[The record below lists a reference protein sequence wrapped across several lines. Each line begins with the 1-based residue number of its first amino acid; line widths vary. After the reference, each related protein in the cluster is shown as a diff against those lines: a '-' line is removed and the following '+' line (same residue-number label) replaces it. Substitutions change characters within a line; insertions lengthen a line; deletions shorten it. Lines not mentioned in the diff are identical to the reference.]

1 MLYPLSYEGG
11 GAPPEGGNDPS
22 TLPTNRGG
30 QHQAVAPRG
39 GSAHESGT
47 AAEGVAGYDRTTM
60 ADPLHTIAGT
70 LRDALAQA
78 TALPA
83 DSIDPVVRP
92 SDRADAQANGAL
104 ALGKQLG
111 RNPREVAEAAVA
123 TGLLDGVCDH
133 VEVAGPGFIN
143 LTFKP
148 EFLAAQL
155 AEAAADDHLGVRSAG
170 LTEIAVVDYS
180 APNVAKEMHVG
191 HLRTT
196 LIGDALVRMLEF
208 VGHTVI
214 RENHIGDWGTPF
226 GMLIE
231 HVVDLGGADAEL
243 NLDLADPGSFYK
255 QARAKFD
262 ASDEF
267 KERARARVTLLQS
280 RTDGPTMAL
289 WQKLVDQSADYF
301 DVVYGSLGVLLRR
314 DDIVGESFYQPL
326 MPAMLDRLDH
336 AGLLDVSDG
345 AKVVWVPGFT
355 NREGDPLPLIVQA
368 RTGGFNYATSDITC
382 VLDRVERLHATLLVY
397 CIGTP
402 QSQHLQMV
410 FKAAEMLGVLVP
422 PARAVHVN
430 NGSVLGAD
438 RKMLKSRSGEP
449 EMLLD
454 LVDGA
459 IERGTALVAER
470 SPELSADD
478 AALLG
483 RQLGLGALK
492 YAELSTDRIKD
503 YVFDWDR
510 MLSFE
515 GNTAPYLQYAHARIC
530 SIFRR
535 ADLQRDSVSDVVPA
549 ISDPQERALALQLL
563 QFDAAVHDAV
573 DKFSPHKLCTYLFEL
588 AQTFT
593 AFYEACPVLKDGFE
607 ATRESRLALC
617 HLTARVLQ
625 QGLALLGID
634 APERM

>member
-1 MLYPLSYEGG
+1 
-11 GAPPEGGNDPS
+11 
-22 TLPTNRGG
+22 
-30 QHQAVAPRG
+30 
-39 GSAHESGT
+39 
-47 AAEGVAGYDRTTM
+47 M
-60 ADPLHTIAGT
+60 ADPLHTVAAT
-70 LRDALAQA
+70 LREAFARA
-78 TALPA
+78 TGLPA
-83 DSIDPVVRP
+83 DDIDPVLRP

-104 ALGKQLG
+104 ALAKQLG
-111 RNPREVAEAAVA
+111 KNPREVAEAVVA
-123 TGLLDGVCDH
+123 TGLLSDVCSS

-143 LTFKP
+143 LTFTP

-155 AEAAADDHLGVRSAG
+155 AEAGADAHLGVRPA
-170 LTEIAVVDYS
+170 TPEVAVVDYS

-208 VGHTVI
+208 VGHTVV

-231 HVVDLGGADAEL
+231 HMVDLGGVDADL
-243 NLDLADPGSFYK
+243 TIDLSDPSAFYRA
-255 QARAKFD
+255 ARAKFD

-280 RTDGPTMAL
+280 RTDPATMAI
-289 WQKLVDQSADYF
+289 WQKLVDKSADYF
-301 DVVYGSLGVLLRR
+301 DVVYGKLGVLLRR

-326 MPAMLDRLDH
+326 MPAMLERLDQ
-336 AGLLDVSDG
+336 AGLLAESDG

-382 VLDRVERLHATLLVY
+382 VLDRVERLHATLLLY

-410 FKAAEMLGVLVP
+410 FKVSEMLGVLVR

-438 RKMLKSRSGEP
+438 RKMMKSRSGEP

-454 LVDGA
+454 LVEGA
-459 IERGTALVAER
+459 IERGRAVMGER
-470 SPELSADD
+470 SAELSADERD
-478 AALLG
+478 EIGRVLG
-483 RQLGLGALK
+483 IGALK
-492 YAELSTDRIKD
+492 YAELSSDRIKD

-535 ADLQRDSVSDVVPA
+535 GGVERAAVRGVVP
-549 ISDPQERALALQLL
+549 SLQEPQERALALQLL
-563 QFDAAVHDAV
+563 QFDTSVHDTL

-593 AFYEACPVLKDGFE
+593 AFYEACPVLKDGYE
-607 ATRESRLALC
+607 ATRQSRLALC
-617 HLTARVLQ
+617 DLTARVLQ

>member
-1 MLYPLSYEGG
+1 
-11 GAPPEGGNDPS
+11 
-22 TLPTNRGG
+22 
-30 QHQAVAPRG
+30 
-39 GSAHESGT
+39 
-47 AAEGVAGYDRTTM
+47 M
-60 ADPLHTIAGT
+60 ADPLHTVSVT
-70 LRDALAQA
+70 LREAFARA
-78 TALPA
+78 TGLPA
-83 DSIDPVVRP
+83 ESIDPVVRP

-104 ALGKQLG
+104 ALAKQIGK
-111 RNPREVAEAAVA
+111 NPREVAEAVVA
-123 TGLLDGVCDH
+123 TGLLESVCSA

-143 LTFKP
+143 LTFTA
-148 EFLAAQL
+148 EFLAEQL
-155 AEAAADDHLGVRSAG
+155 AAAAVDPHLGVRHAVA
-170 LTEIAVVDYS
+170 EVVVVDYS

-231 HVVDLGGADAEL
+231 HMVDLGGVDGEL
-243 NLDLADPGSFYK
+243 TIDLSDPSAFYR

-267 KERARARVTLLQS
+267 KDRARQRVTLLQS
-280 RTDGPTMAL
+280 RTDAPTMEI
-289 WQKLVDQSADYF
+289 WQKLVDKSADYF
-301 DVVYGSLGVLLRR
+301 DVVYGKLGVLLRR
-314 DDIVGESFYQPL
+314 DDIVGESFYQSL
-326 MPAMLDRLDH
+326 MPAMLDRLER
-336 AGLLDVSDG
+336 AGLLAESDG
-345 AKVVWVPGFT
+345 AKVVWVPGFS

-430 NGSVLGAD
+430 NGNVLGDD
-438 RKMLKSRSGEP
+438 RKILKSRSGDP
-449 EMLLD
+449 VMLLD

-459 IERGTALVAER
+459 IARGGEAVAGR
-470 SPELSADD
+470 NPDLSVSEVDE
-478 AALLG
+478 LG
-483 RQLGLGALK
+483 RIIGMGALK
-492 YAELSTDRIKD
+492 YAELSSDRIKD

-510 MLSFE
+510 MLAFD

-535 ADLQRDSVSDVVPA
+535 AEVDRSSVRREIPTLQE
-549 ISDPQERALALQLL
+549 PQERALTLQLL
-563 QFDAAVHDAV
+563 QFDAAVHDTL
-573 DKFSPHKLCTYLFEL
+573 DKFSPHRLCTYLFEV
-588 AQTFT
+588 AQAFT
-593 AFYEACPVLKDGFE
+593 AFYEACPVLKEGYE
-607 ATRESRLALC
+607 ATRASRLALC
-617 HLTARVLQ
+617 DLTARVLE
-625 QGLALLGID
+625 QGLALLGIE

>member
-1 MLYPLSYEGG
+1 
-11 GAPPEGGNDPS
+11 
-22 TLPTNRGG
+22 
-30 QHQAVAPRG
+30 
-39 GSAHESGT
+39 
-47 AAEGVAGYDRTTM
+47 M
-60 ADPLHTIAGT
+60 ADPLYTIAAT
-70 LRDALAQA
+70 LREAFAA
-78 TALPA
+78 VTGLPA
-83 DSIDPVVRP
+83 ADIDPVVRN

-104 ALGKQLG
+104 ALAKQLG
-111 RNPREVAEAAVA
+111 RNPREVAEAVVA
-123 TGLLDGVCDH
+123 TGMLAGVCSSA
-133 VEVAGPGFIN
+133 EVAGPGFIN
-143 LTFKP
+143 LTFTP

-155 AEAAADDHLGVRSAG
+155 VDAAADERLGVQLAA
-170 LTEIAVVDYS
+170 TQEIAVVDYS

-231 HVVDLGGADAEL
+231 HMVDLGGVDADL
-243 NLDLADPGSFYK
+243 TIDLSDPSAFYR

-267 KERARARVTLLQS
+267 KDRARQRVTLLQS
-280 RTDGPTMAL
+280 RTDGPTMDI
-289 WQKLVDQSADYF
+289 WQKLVDKSADYF
-301 DVVYGSLGVLLRR
+301 DVVYGKLGVLLRR

-326 MPAMLDRLDH
+326 MPAMLDRLDQ
-336 AGLLDVSDG
+336 AGLLAESDG
-345 AKVVWVPGFT
+345 AKVVWVPGFK
-355 NREGDPLPLIVQA
+355 NREGEPLPLIVQA

-430 NGSVLGAD
+430 NGNVLGED
-438 RKMLKSRSGEP
+438 RKILKSRSGEP
-449 EMLLD
+449 AMLLD
-454 LVDGA
+454 LVDAA
-459 IERGTALVAER
+459 IERGRAMVAER
-470 SPELSADD
+470 SAELPADEQ
-478 AALLG
+478 ATLANTIG
-483 RQLGLGALK
+483 IGALK
-492 YAELSTDRIKD
+492 YAELSSDRIKD

-510 MLSFE
+510 MLALD

-535 ADLQRDSVSDVVPA
+535 AGVERSTTRATVPTVGE
-549 ISDPQERALALQLL
+549 PQERALALQLL
-563 QFDAAVHDAV
+563 QFDSVVHDTL
-573 DKFSPHKLCTYLFEL
+573 DKFSPHRLCTYLFEL
-588 AQTFT
+588 AQSFT
-593 AFYEACPVLKDGFE
+593 AFYEACPVLKDGYE
-607 ATRESRLALC
+607 ATRDSRLALC
-617 HLTARVLQ
+617 DLTARVLQ